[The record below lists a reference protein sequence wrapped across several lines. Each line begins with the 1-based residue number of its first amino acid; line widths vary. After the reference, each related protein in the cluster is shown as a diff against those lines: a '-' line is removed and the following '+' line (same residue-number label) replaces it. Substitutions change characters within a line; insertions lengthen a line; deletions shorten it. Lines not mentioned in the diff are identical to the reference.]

1 MVSIWTILQRT
12 FKEWST
18 DKASRLA
25 AALSYYTAVAIAP
38 MLVLLVT
45 VVGFFFGR
53 DSAQVQLV
61 SQLRGLV
68 GPSGAEVAQAV
79 IDSAKQPSIA
89 GIAGFLSLCAL
100 LWGVSNVFVELQDSL
115 NTIWGVEL
123 KP

>member
-45 VVGFFFGR
+45 VVGFFFWQGFGAGPIGQPIARPGR
-53 DSAQVQLV
+53 AI
-61 SQLRGLV
+61 RGR
-68 GPSGAEVAQAV
+68 SGSGG
-79 IDSAKQPSIA
+79 D
-89 GIAGFLSLCAL
+89 
-100 LWGVSNVFVELQDSL
+100 
-115 NTIWGVEL
+115 
-123 KP
+123 